1 MNYEIM
7 TTNNG
12 YMIFDLDNDDYVYD
26 SVGDNLWDTIDEVNN
41 VLNNLKSKKMRQ
53 VIKLTNVNGETILIG
68 VKSIISVKRIKVTDS
83 SKSIESGLR
92 ESFQT
97 KIESIGAM
105 ISTNYVKESVEE
117 IYELIN
123 Q

>member
-1 MNYEIM
+1 
-7 TTNNG
+7 
-12 YMIFDLDNDDYVYD
+12 
-26 SVGDNLWDTIDEVNN
+26 
-41 VLNNLKSKKMRQ
+41 MRQ
-53 VIKLTNVNGETILIG
+53 VIKLTNVNGEAILIG
-68 VKSIISVKRIKVTDS
+68 VKSIISVKLIKVTNCS
-83 SKSIESGLR
+83 ASIESGLR

>member
-1 MNYEIM
+1 M
-7 TTNNG
+7 
-12 YMIFDLDNDDYVYD
+12 
-26 SVGDNLWDTIDEVNN
+26 
-41 VLNNLKSKKMRQ
+41 KQ
-53 VIKLTNVNGETILIG
+53 VIKLTNVNGESILIG
-68 VKSIISVKRIKVTDS
+68 VKSIISVKLIKVTDS

>member
-1 MNYEIM
+1 M
-7 TTNNG
+7 
-12 YMIFDLDNDDYVYD
+12 
-26 SVGDNLWDTIDEVNN
+26 
-41 VLNNLKSKKMRQ
+41 KQ
-53 VIKLTNVNGETILIG
+53 VIKLTNMNDEAILIG
-68 VKSIISVKRIKVTDS
+68 VESIISVKLIKVTDS

-97 KIESIGAM
+97 KIESRGAM

>member
-1 MNYEIM
+1 M
-7 TTNNG
+7 
-12 YMIFDLDNDDYVYD
+12 
-26 SVGDNLWDTIDEVNN
+26 
-41 VLNNLKSKKMRQ
+41 KQ
-53 VIKLTNVNGETILIG
+53 VIKLTNVNGEAILIG
-68 VKSIISVKRIKVTDS
+68 VKSIISIKLIKVTDS

>member
-1 MNYEIM
+1 M
-7 TTNNG
+7 
-12 YMIFDLDNDDYVYD
+12 
-26 SVGDNLWDTIDEVNN
+26 
-41 VLNNLKSKKMRQ
+41 KQ

-68 VKSIISVKRIKVTDS
+68 VESIISVKLIKVTDS
-83 SKSIESGLR
+83 SKSIASGLR

-97 KIESIGAM
+97 KIESRGAM

-117 IYELIN
+117 IYELIS

>member
-1 MNYEIM
+1 M
-7 TTNNG
+7 
-12 YMIFDLDNDDYVYD
+12 
-26 SVGDNLWDTIDEVNN
+26 
-41 VLNNLKSKKMRQ
+41 KQ
-53 VIKLTNVNGETILIG
+53 VIKLTNMNGEAILIG
-68 VKSIISVKRIKVTDS
+68 VKSIISVKLIKVTDS

>member
-1 MNYEIM
+1 M
-7 TTNNG
+7 
-12 YMIFDLDNDDYVYD
+12 
-26 SVGDNLWDTIDEVNN
+26 
-41 VLNNLKSKKMRQ
+41 KQ
-53 VIKLTNVNGETILIG
+53 VIKLTNVNGEAILIG
-68 VKSIISVKRIKVTDS
+68 VKSIISIKLIKVTDS

-97 KIESIGAM
+97 KIESRGAM

>member
-41 VLNNLKSKKMRQ
+41 VLNNLKSKKMKQ
-53 VIKLTNVNGETILIG
+53 VIKLTNVNGEAILIG
-68 VKSIISVKRIKVTDS
+68 VKSIISIKLIKVTDS

>member
-1 MNYEIM
+1 M
-7 TTNNG
+7 
-12 YMIFDLDNDDYVYD
+12 
-26 SVGDNLWDTIDEVNN
+26 
-41 VLNNLKSKKMRQ
+41 KQ
-53 VIKLTNVNGETILIG
+53 VIKLTNMNGETILIG
-68 VKSIISVKRIKVTDS
+68 VESIISVKTIKVTDS

-97 KIESIGAM
+97 KIESRGAM
-105 ISTNYVKESVEE
+105 ISTNYIKESVEK

>member
-1 MNYEIM
+1 M
-7 TTNNG
+7 
-12 YMIFDLDNDDYVYD
+12 
-26 SVGDNLWDTIDEVNN
+26 
-41 VLNNLKSKKMRQ
+41 KQ
-53 VIKLTNVNGETILIG
+53 VIKLTNVNGEAILIG
-68 VKSIISVKRIKVTDS
+68 VKSIISVKLIKVTDS

>member
-1 MNYEIM
+1 M
-7 TTNNG
+7 
-12 YMIFDLDNDDYVYD
+12 
-26 SVGDNLWDTIDEVNN
+26 
-41 VLNNLKSKKMRQ
+41 KQ
-53 VIKLTNVNGETILIG
+53 VIKLTNKNEEPILIG
-68 VKSIISVKRIKVTDS
+68 VESIISVKLIKVTDS
-83 SKSIESGLR
+83 SASIESGLR

-97 KIESIGAM
+97 KIESRGAM

>member
-1 MNYEIM
+1 M
-7 TTNNG
+7 
-12 YMIFDLDNDDYVYD
+12 
-26 SVGDNLWDTIDEVNN
+26 
-41 VLNNLKSKKMRQ
+41 KQ
-53 VIKLTNVNGETILIG
+53 VIKLTNMNDEPILIG
-68 VKSIISVKRIKVTDS
+68 VESIISVKLIKVTNS
-83 SKSIESGLR
+83 SASIESGLR

-97 KIESIGAM
+97 KIESKGAM

>member
-1 MNYEIM
+1 MN
-7 TTNNG
+7 
-12 YMIFDLDNDDYVYD
+12 
-26 SVGDNLWDTIDEVNN
+26 DEP
-41 VLNNLKSKKMRQ
+41 
-53 VIKLTNVNGETILIG
+53 ILIG
-68 VKSIISVKRIKVTDS
+68 VESIISVKLIKVTNS
-83 SKSIESGLR
+83 SASIESGLR

-97 KIESIGAM
+97 KIESRGAM

>member
-41 VLNNLKSKKMRQ
+41 VLNNLKSKKMKQ
-53 VIKLTNVNGETILIG
+53 VIKLTNVNGEAILIG
-68 VKSIISVKRIKVTDS
+68 VKSIISVKLIKVTDS

-92 ESFQT
+92 ESLQT

>member
-1 MNYEIM
+1 
-7 TTNNG
+7 
-12 YMIFDLDNDDYVYD
+12 
-26 SVGDNLWDTIDEVNN
+26 
-41 VLNNLKSKKMRQ
+41 MRQ
-53 VIKLTNVNGETILIG
+53 VIKLTNVNGEAILIG
-68 VKSIISVKRIKVTDS
+68 VKSIISIKLIKVTDY
-83 SKSIESGLR
+83 SKSIGSGLR
-92 ESFQT
+92 ESFQI

>member
-1 MNYEIM
+1 
-7 TTNNG
+7 
-12 YMIFDLDNDDYVYD
+12 
-26 SVGDNLWDTIDEVNN
+26 
-41 VLNNLKSKKMRQ
+41 MRQ
-53 VIKLTNVNGETILIG
+53 VIKLTNVNGESILIG
-68 VKSIISVKRIKVTDS
+68 VKSIISVKLIKVTDS

>member
-41 VLNNLKSKKMRQ
+41 VLNNLKSKKMKQ
-53 VIKLTNVNGETILIG
+53 VIKLTNVNGEAILIG
-68 VKSIISVKRIKVTDS
+68 VKSIISVKLIKVTDS

>member
-1 MNYEIM
+1 M
-7 TTNNG
+7 
-12 YMIFDLDNDDYVYD
+12 
-26 SVGDNLWDTIDEVNN
+26 
-41 VLNNLKSKKMRQ
+41 KQ
-53 VIKLTNVNGETILIG
+53 VIKLTNMNDEAILIG
-68 VKSIISVKRIKVTDS
+68 VESIISVKTIKVTDS
-83 SKSIESGLR
+83 SKSIGSGLR

-97 KIESIGAM
+97 KIESRGAM